1 MGLVVVTLAGEDHRR
16 LERMAAAAGASQ
28 AELAASLLAAVLA
41 DDEAAHE
48 ATPAPRAAGPR
59 RASA

>member
-1 MGLVVVTLAGEDHRR
+1 MGLVVVTLASEDHRR
-16 LERMAAAAGASQ
+16 LERMAADAGTSQ

-41 DDEAAHE
+41 EDEAAHE
-48 ATPAPRAAGPR
+48 PAPATRRSGR

>member
-48 ATPAPRAAGPR
+48 AAPAPRAGSR